1 VDGSYIYDRIP
12 SSADPPPASGGR
24 HQMLYKKRPYDEK
37 PAESSGAGGGG
48 GPISKVGRSGQ
59 ARSYSV
65 NQVAPKG
72 KVATLTRVGAG
83 GHRTVLSWQDA
94 PDDVFYRASPQTKK
108 VAGGR
113 CIWSKVEG
121 FRVEGCRFGSMWVD
135 P

>member
-12 SSADPPPASGGR
+12 SSADPTPASGGR

-37 PAESSGAGGGG
+37 PAESSGAGG

-121 FRVEGCRFGSMWVD
+121 LRVEGCRFGSMWVD

>member
-1 VDGSYIYDRIP
+1 
-12 SSADPPPASGGR
+12 
-24 HQMLYKKRPYDEK
+24 MLYKKRPYDEK
-37 PAESSGAGGGG
+37 PAESSGAGSGG

-108 VAGGR
+108 VAGGK
-113 CIWSKVEG
+113 CTTVERLRDKG
-121 FRVEGCRFGSMWVD
+121 
-135 P
+135 

>member
-1 VDGSYIYDRIP
+1 
-12 SSADPPPASGGR
+12 
-24 HQMLYKKRPYDEK
+24 MLYKKRPYDEK
-37 PAESSGAGGGG
+37 PAESSGAGSGG

-94 PDDVFYRASPQTKK
+94 PDDVLYRASPQTKK
-108 VAGGR
+108 VARFDLYGKRLRVTGTGLPAR
-113 CIWSKVEG
+113 VAGSG
-121 FRVEGCRFGSMWVD
+121 FRCKNLNFNLI
-135 P
+135 

>member
-1 VDGSYIYDRIP
+1 
-12 SSADPPPASGGR
+12 
-24 HQMLYKKRPYDEK
+24 MLYKKRPYDEK
-37 PAESSGAGGGG
+37 PAESSGAGG

-121 FRVEGCRFGSMWVD
+121 LRVEGCRFGSMWVD